1 MTTSMLEGPDGLLE
15 FNTTGSGLPA
25 TVFAHG
31 LAGSIETT
39 RPFGSGVRGSRTF
52 MHFRGHGGSAAPETP
67 WTYAALADELSAV
80 ADHVGAT
87 QALGVSMGAGALCAL
102 LAHTPLRFEAVVFV
116 MPAVLD
122 CPRTDEGLDRLV
134 EMAQCADDRDVEAL
148 AALLLGG
155 EPVSVRTQPAV
166 RLWCRRQA
174 STLAGTQVSR
184 ALRALPTAVPLADR
198 TVLAAVTAPALV
210 IAAEQDPAHPVW
222 VAEQLAAALP
232 DAHLEVLP
240 PAGILW
246 RHRAVMRDLIGE
258 FLADAPNDTTLQ
270 RADGARSG

>member
-25 TVFAHG
+25 TVFTHG

-52 MHFRGHGGSAAPETP
+52 MHFRGHGGSAAPETL
-67 WTYAALADELSAV
+67 WTYAALADELSAG

-87 QALGVSMGAGALCAL
+87 QALGLSMGAGALCAL

-174 STLAGTQVSR
+174 STQAGTQVSR

-198 TVLAAVTAPALV
+198 TVLAAVTAATGSSPPNRTRHTRYGLPSSSPPRYRTPTSRSCHPA
-210 IAAEQDPAHPVW
+210 ASCGAT
-222 VAEQLAAALP
+222 
-232 DAHLEVLP
+232 
-240 PAGILW
+240 
-246 RHRAVMRDLIGE
+246 
-258 FLADAPNDTTLQ
+258 AP
-270 RADGARSG
+270 